1 MSRDATADLVG
12 PETVIHDF
20 TSAWNRHDMAA
31 YDQLFTDAAVWV
43 AVAESRVIGR
53 ANIVDDFRD
62 IHTSWA
68 ANTTVVSSAHEVHLV
83 RPDVAVVLFH
93 SGYLDGD
100 GEPIPG
106 VDRAVMLVAV
116 QDGNIWKIAAGQVT
130 KQSA

>member
-1 MSRDATADLVG
+1 MSAPAPADIVG
-12 PETVIHDF
+12 PESVVHGF
-20 TSAWNRHDMAA
+20 TNAWNTHDMAA

-43 AVAESRVIGR
+43 AVAESRVVGR
-53 ANIVDDFRD
+53 TQIVDEFRD

-68 ANTTVVSSAHEVHLV
+68 GTTTVVSSAHEIHLV

-93 SGYLDGD
+93 SGYLDEN

-116 QDGNIWKIAAGQVT
+116 QDGNNWKIAAGQVT